1 MKSTEEKVRFLQAF
15 SETLA
20 QPTFTNDRNAKLFS
34 DIRSYTLNMLKV
46 FQHQLQE
53 ENNQKWTNNNQKS
66 EQATTINSKSS
77 ASLPKLSN
85 NFSNIDEDV
94 VRKAILSWHNDER
107 NSLGLNLYTYN
118 IDLEGSATTRANQL
132 SDSGKTNKLHVRNP
146 WDWTYSYNS
155 LISRFSDLWIEFPA
169 SVWWAASFSESI
181 WYGYYKCSSSDCTQ
195 NLIDAVKKTRTW
207 LIMKEKSYNWTHY
220 KAATMKHFTQ
230 MWAWIAIDKS
240 NNRYYMVL
248 HYWVEF

>member
-20 QPTFTNDRNAKLFS
+20 QPTFTNDINAKLFS

-53 ENNQKWTNNNQKS
+53 ENNQKWINNKKS
-66 EQATTINSKSS
+66 EQATINSKSNT
-77 ASLPKLSN
+77 SLPKLSN

-118 IDLEGSATTRANQL
+118 IDLEGSATTRANKL
-132 SDSGKTNKLHVRNP
+132 SDSGKTPAFLRPLAPPTPILKAIFGAWPAAPQKTAVPTNRTIATIILFIAFIRCSCHK
-146 WDWTYSYNS
+146 
-155 LISRFSDLWIEFPA
+155 FCCIEKMRIFVFA
-169 SVWWAASFSESI
+169 L
-181 WYGYYKCSSSDCTQ
+181 T
-195 NLIDAVKKTRTW
+195 
-207 LIMKEKSYNWTHY
+207 
-220 KAATMKHFTQ
+220 
-230 MWAWIAIDKS
+230 
-240 NNRYYMVL
+240 
-248 HYWVEF
+248 